1 MRLLTIGFTKKSAR
15 EFFTKLMDVGVKR
28 VVDVRLNNT
37 STLAGF
43 SKKNDLEY
51 FLEAVGGIEYI
62 HLTELAPTQDLLD
75 AYKKQR
81 GDWAVYERGFLNL
94 MQSRA
99 IEQRLRDVLREGDCL
114 LCSEER
120 PDHCHRRLVAEYL
133 KQKWDN
139 VEINHI
145 V

>member
-1 MRLLTIGFTKKSAR
+1 
-15 EFFTKLMDVGVKR
+15 MDVGVKR